1 MDNNDTFIKYIS
13 KVFSSLMEQQ
23 IYGSVEIYF
32 EDGRPTQV
40 THRVINKLGNRN
52 KQNSKTIKPTQTT
65 YNRFDKTLPSK
76 DGQWKRISPLDN
88 WSIFI

>member
-1 MDNNDTFIKYIS
+1 MDSNDTFIKYIS

-40 THRVINKLGNRN
+40 THRVINKLGNKN
-52 KQNSKTIKPTQTT
+52 KQNNKTIKPQENT
-65 YNRFDKTLPSK
+65 YNRFNKVLSTK
-76 DGQWKRISPLDN
+76 DGQ
-88 WSIFI
+88 